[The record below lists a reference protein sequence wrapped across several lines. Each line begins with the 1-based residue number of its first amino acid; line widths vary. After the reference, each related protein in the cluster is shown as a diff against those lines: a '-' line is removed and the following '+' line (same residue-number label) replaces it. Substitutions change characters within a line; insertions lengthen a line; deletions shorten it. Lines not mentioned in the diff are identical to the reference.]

1 MILDMRGRKCPAP
14 IIALGKQSRL
24 SPGQLVTLLAD
35 DPAAAH
41 DVPAWCRMT
50 GGELLSSAF
59 DDTNNCPRYE
69 LRLPGEANTGGNS
82 SSSGNSA
89 S

>member
-14 IIALGKQSRL
+14 IIALGKQAKV
-24 SPGQLVTLLAD
+24 SPGVLVTLWAD
-35 DPAAAH
+35 DPAAAY

-50 GGELLSSAF
+50 GGQLLSTDY
-59 DDTNNCPRYE
+59 DDTIGSPRYE
-69 LRLPGEANTGGNS
+69 LRLPGAANSGGSAN
-82 SSSGNSA
+82 SSGNRA

>member
-14 IIALGKQSRL
+14 IIALGKQSRER
-24 SPGQLVTLLAD
+24 PGLTVTLWAD

-50 GGELLSSAF
+50 GGELLATGH
-59 DDTNNCPRYE
+59 DDDAESPFYE
-69 LRLPGEANTGGNS
+69 VRLPGAPITGGIANNPGS
-82 SSSGNSA
+82 RA

>member
-24 SPGQLVTLLAD
+24 SPGQAIILLAD
-35 DPAAAH
+35 DPAAAY

-50 GGELLSSAF
+50 GGELLSVGF
-59 DDTNNCPRYE
+59 DEAAHSTRYE
-69 LRLPGEANTGGNS
+69 LRLPGAGNTGGNAS
-82 SSSGNSA
+82 NAGNSA

>member
-14 IIALGKQSRL
+14 IIALGKQSRVT
-24 SPGQLVTLLAD
+24 PGVTVILLAD
-35 DPAAAH
+35 DPAAAY

-50 GGELLSSAF
+50 GGELLASGHDEGADSSS
-59 DDTNNCPRYE
+59 YE
-69 LRLPGEANTGGNS
+69 VRLPGAP
-82 SSSGNSA
+82 SSGGIGSNPGSSA

>member
-1 MILDMRGRKCPAP
+1 MILDMRGRRCPAP
-14 IIALGKQSRL
+14 IIALGKQSRM
-24 SPGQLVTLLAD
+24 SPGETVILLAD

-50 GGELLSSAF
+50 GGVLLSTGRDRATGS
-59 DDTNNCPRYE
+59 PSYQV
-69 LRLPGEANTGGNS
+69 RLPGAPTTSDSESKPGS
-82 SSSGNSA
+82 SA

>member
-1 MILDMRGRKCPAP
+1 MRGRKCPAP
-14 IIALGKQSRL
+14 IIALGKQSRV

-50 GGELLSSAF
+50 GGELLASDF
-59 DDTNNCPRYE
+59 DDTTNCPRYE
-69 LRLPGEANTGGNS
+69 LRLPGAVNTGGDS